1 MTLSIKAIRV
11 DDNIFLKKKGKKLS
25 SKILKVDLDNRRV
38 LVSTP
43 DYCGQEWIYSGR
55 EGKISSLSRT

>member
-1 MTLSIKAIRV
+1 MSLSINAIRV
-11 DDNIFLKKKGKKLS
+11 DDNLFLKKKGKKIPSTVL
-25 SKILKVDLDNRRV
+25 KIESDNKRV